1 MIDVLAHV
9 VRRFRLLLWN
19 IFLAMRATKI
29 NPQITLAATMI
40 PMTPLGNP
48 LFDEVAWLASVA
60 PVLVELKA
68 VDVRVTELVL
78 GLVGTMGAGGLVT
91 TRAVENGWVVEV
103 VVGVVVGAMGVVD
116 KITGTGVG
124 VRVGVTTTA
133 TVVVL
138 GSVVVGSVSV
148 GSSFP
153 PPKISEN
160 IDANGS
166 SLPSCL
172 FAACCFSSGARA
184 ARAPCREGTKYMSPV
199 GLKECRFYS

>member
-138 GSVVVGSVSV
+138 GAVVVGSVSV
-148 GSSFP
+148 G
-153 PPKISEN
+153 
-160 IDANGS
+160 
-166 SLPSCL
+166 
-172 FAACCFSSGARA
+172 
-184 ARAPCREGTKYMSPV
+184 
-199 GLKECRFYS
+199 